1 MNRLKKIFSNKYLL
15 ATSAF
20 LVWMLFFDKNNFIDQ
35 WQLYRQLQET
45 RQKENFYD
53 REIQNTEAQKKALTS
68 DPAALEQFAREKY
81 HMKKDNEDEFVIVPD
96 TAKK

>member
-1 MNRLKKIFSNKYLL
+1 MKRLKKIFSNKYLL

-35 WQLYRQLQET
+35 WQLYRQLQDA
-45 RQKENFYD
+45 RQKEDYYKG
-53 REIQNTEAQKKALTS
+53 EIEKTEAQKKALTS

-96 TAKK
+96 TARK